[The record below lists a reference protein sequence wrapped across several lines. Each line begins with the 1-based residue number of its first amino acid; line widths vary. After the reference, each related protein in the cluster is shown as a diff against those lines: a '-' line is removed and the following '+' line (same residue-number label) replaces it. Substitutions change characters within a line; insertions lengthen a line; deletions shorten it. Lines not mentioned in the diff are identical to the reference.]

1 MGVTLKGVKITL
13 EVESI
18 DYNTEEGIATSLGDQ
33 LADIWGE
40 LQKLNDNINEKLS

>member
-18 DYNTEEGIATSLGDQ
+18 DYNTEEGIAKSLGDQ

-40 LQKLNDNINEKLS
+40 LEKINETINSKLS